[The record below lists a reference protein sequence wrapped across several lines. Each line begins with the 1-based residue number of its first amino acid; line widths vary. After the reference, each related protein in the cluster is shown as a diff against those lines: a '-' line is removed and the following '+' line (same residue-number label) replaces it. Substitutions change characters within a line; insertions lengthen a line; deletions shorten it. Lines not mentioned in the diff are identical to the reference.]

1 MIFGIVGNKGGIGKT
16 TLSVHLACWL
26 SERGKKV
33 ALIDSDPQGSSS
45 RWVRA
50 VLPSLRV
57 EKLTISDDIIETAPQ
72 LAEEYDCVV
81 VDGLPG
87 LSDITRAILLIAD
100 RAILPCGPSQ
110 LDLLAVFEAVRVL
123 RQAQQIRGGK
133 PDALIVPNRLQ
144 SRYRL
149 SKELM
154 LALESLGV
162 PITSGLGLR
171 QPFADAPGQSTLV
184 WHMNGAAQAAEEIEK
199 LLTEVVRDGE

>member
-26 SERGKKV
+26 REKGKKV
-33 ALIDSDPQGSSS
+33 ALVDSDPQGSSS

-50 VLPSLRV
+50 ALPEVSV
-57 EKLTISDDIIETAPQ
+57 KKLTTSDDIIETVPQ
-72 LAEEYDCVV
+72 IAEENDDVV

-87 LSDITRAILLIAD
+87 LSDITRAILLITD
-100 RAILPCGPSQ
+100 KAILPCGPSQ

-133 PDALIVPNRLQ
+133 PHALIVPNRLQ
-144 SRYRL
+144 TRYRL

-154 LALESLGV
+154 VALESLGV
-162 PITSGLGLR
+162 PISSGLGLR
-171 QPFADAPGQSTLV
+171 QHFADAPGQSTLV
-184 WHMNGAAQAAEEIEK
+184 WRMHGAGQAADEIEK
-199 LLTEVVRDGE
+199 LLIEVTEHGN

>member
-26 SERGKKV
+26 QEKGKNV
-33 ALIDSDPQGSSS
+33 ALVDSDPQGSSS
-45 RWVRA
+45 RWVRSA
-50 VLPSLRV
+50 LPSVHV
-57 EKLTISDDIIETAPQ
+57 EKLTTSDDIIETVPQ
-72 LAEEYDCVV
+72 VADEYDSVV

-87 LSDITRAILLIAD
+87 LSDITRAILLISD
-100 RAILPCGPSQ
+100 KAILPCGPSQ

-144 SRYRL
+144 TRYRL

-171 QPFADAPGQSTLV
+171 QDFADAPGQSTLV
-184 WHMNGAAQAAEEIEK
+184 WHMNGSGQAKEEIER
-199 LLTEVVRDGE
+199 LLKEVVSDGE